1 MPKND
6 YIMLA
11 NLINKGAMVMREH
24 NFTNHTTKI
33 THILKYG
40 NFINALCTELVK
52 DNPKFN
58 EDKFRV
64 ACGEVLAKW
73 QTQNYKKY

>member
-1 MPKND
+1 MKPID
-6 YIMLA
+6 
-11 NLINKGAMVMREH
+11 VVR
-24 NFTNHTTKI
+24 
-33 THILKYG
+33 
-40 NFINALCTELVK
+40 ELVK